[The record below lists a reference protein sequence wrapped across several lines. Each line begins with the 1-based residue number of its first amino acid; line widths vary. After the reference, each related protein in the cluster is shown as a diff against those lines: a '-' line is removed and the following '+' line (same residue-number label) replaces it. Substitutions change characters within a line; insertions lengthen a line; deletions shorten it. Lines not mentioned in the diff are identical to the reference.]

1 MARTIYTPQEIVG
14 PYPSNFLMST
24 LTWALADI
32 SNQNRFLLTGRE
44 IILARNDDVGTKNV
58 TLTSIAGG
66 TNKRVG
72 NVTKA
77 MGAGT
82 YAAFSAAEMDGWI
95 QSDGYFYL
103 EADDADIFFA
113 IIRY

>member
-1 MARTIYTPQEIVG
+1 MARTVFTPQAIVG
-14 PYPSNFLMST
+14 PYPANFLMST
-24 LTWALADI
+24 LTWTLADI

-44 IILARNDDVGTKNV
+44 IILARNDDVAEKNV

-77 MGAGT
+77 MAASS
-82 YAAFSAAEMDGWI
+82 YAAFSASELDGWI